1 MLVRLVQAG
10 NVTEAKLVACRAV
23 RGEFLVRF
31 EGIATRESA
40 AALAGQELHLPRGS
54 FAPLDGAEF
63 FVEDLVGCEVF
74 EDDGRRVGLVA
85 GTFWNG
91 AHDVVAIVGEDGS
104 ERLLPVVAEFIRGF
118 ESAPRRL
125 IVDLHD

>member
-1 MLVRLVQAG
+1 VHAEQ
-10 NVTEAKLVACRAV
+10 VTEAKLVACRAV
-23 RGEFLVRF
+23 HGEFLVRF

-40 AALAGQELHLPRGS
+40 AALAGRELHLPRGVFS
-54 FAPLDGAEF
+54 PLDGAEF

-74 EDDGRRVGLVA
+74 EDDGRPVGLVT

-91 AHDVVAIVGEDGS
+91 AHDVVAIVGKDGS
-104 ERLLPVVAEFIRGF
+104 ERLLPVVSEFIRRF